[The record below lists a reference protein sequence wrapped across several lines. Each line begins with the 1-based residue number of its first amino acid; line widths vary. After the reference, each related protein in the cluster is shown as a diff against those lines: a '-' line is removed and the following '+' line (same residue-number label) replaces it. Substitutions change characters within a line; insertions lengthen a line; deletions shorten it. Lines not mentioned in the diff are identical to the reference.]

1 MKRALTAAVLSVG
14 LIVGLAS
21 AARAGDQGP
30 LRLELFQIG
39 LGSLAGWIRGAGEP
53 KQKGD
58 EGQFGLYLQ
67 KNTKT
72 ANFSSAGG
80 DFTGNVPKTAAD
92 LHTLAFDIPGVVGF
106 AFENFDPAKIGTGAN
121 GYCNNGSPRFNV
133 FSFNGPP
140 LPDSSNFVGTCFLGC
155 AFGDKTQDTVTGWW
169 QIKFTEPFTQYAG
182 CSPAPSG
189 NIIVEVILDEGIDV
203 GGTVGNSPGNVVL
216 DNLRVNDK
224 VIGKP
229 TD

>member
-21 AARAGDQGP
+21 AASAEQP

-72 ANFSSAGG
+72 DNFSSAGG
-80 DFTGNVPKTAAD
+80 DFTGNVPKTATD
-92 LHTLAFDIPGVVGF
+92 LHPLAFDIPGVVGS
-106 AFENFDPAKIGTGAN
+106 AFKNFDPAGTGAN

-133 FSFNGPP
+133 FSFNGP
-140 LPDSSNFVGTCFLGC
+140 NFVGTCFLCC
-155 AFGDKTQDTVTGWW
+155 AFGDKTQATVTGWW

-203 GGTVGNSPGNVVL
+203 GGTVGN
-216 DNLRVNDK
+216 
-224 VIGKP
+224 
-229 TD
+229 

>member
-14 LIVGLAS
+14 LVAGSAS
-21 AARAGDQGP
+21 ADDKDQGQP

-39 LGSLAGWIRGAGEP
+39 LGSLAGRIRGAGEP

-80 DFTGNVPKTAAD
+80 GFTGNVPKTATD
-92 LHTLAFDIPGVVGF
+92 LHTLAFDIPGVVGVVF
-106 AFENFDPAKIGTGAN
+106 KNFDPANTGAN

-133 FSFNGPP
+133 VSFS
-140 LPDSSNFVGTCFLGC
+140 GTCFLGC
-155 AFGDKTQDTVTGWW
+155 ALGDKTQDTVTGWW

-182 CSPAPSG
+182 CSVAPSG
-189 NIIVEVILDEGIDV
+189 NVIVAVILDEGIDV
-203 GGTVGNSPGNVVL
+203 DGTVGNSPGNVVL

-224 VIGKP
+224 LIGKP

>member
-53 KQKGD
+53 GQQRD

-80 DFTGNVPKTAAD
+80 DFSGNVPKLATD

-133 FSFNGPP
+133 FSFDGNN
-140 LPDSSNFVGTCFLGC
+140 NFLGTTFLGC
-155 AFGDKTQDTVTGWW
+155 AFGTKTQNLTTGWW
-169 QIKFTEPFTQYAG
+169 TIKFEAPFTEDRFPGAG
-182 CSPAPSG
+182 AGPSG
-189 NIIVEVILDEGIDV
+189 NIIIEVILDEGIDV

-216 DNLRVNDK
+216 DNLTVNNQ
-224 VIGKP
+224 VIGRP
-229 TD
+229 RDDD